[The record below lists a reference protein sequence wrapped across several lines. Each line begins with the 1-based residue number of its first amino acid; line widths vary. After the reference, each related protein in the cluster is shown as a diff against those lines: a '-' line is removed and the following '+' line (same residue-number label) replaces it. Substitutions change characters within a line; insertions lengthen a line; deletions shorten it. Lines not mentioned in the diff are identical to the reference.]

1 MAVMANVLL
10 AWELGGNSGHAVRL
24 ARVAEALAANGH
36 TTSFAVQRPDAFRPW
51 RQATSHVAIR
61 QAPIWP
67 GLLRH
72 SDIPMLRGE
81 AAWGDLLA
89 GVGMTDSGVLEYL
102 LRCWEQL
109 LVDAQADIV
118 VADFAPSVML
128 AARGRI
134 PVIAVGTG
142 FTVPPHR
149 PDRFPLLRPGASRPL
164 IAEDQLLQVVNR
176 ALWRLGREPLQRLT
190 EIARADVSCPATF
203 SELDP
208 YREERSTP
216 SLPPFL
222 SGDPGEAGAGLELFA
237 YVAVT
242 DGRTRA
248 LSEALGL
255 VATRGLN
262 VSAWLPGL
270 LAPEAEALM
279 QTGVHLNRGPVP
291 SAQIAARA
299 RLLVCSGGLGTS
311 SAALA
316 AGLPLAIMPLDLEK
330 QLTADAVAALGVGSL
345 LHVAPEGGRGAASL
359 AGQLLD
365 AVSDQ
370 QILGRTQELA
380 PGFRSRLGNPAM
392 LVAEQVERM

>member
-1 MAVMANVLL
+1 
-10 AWELGGNSGHAVRL
+10 L
-24 ARVAEALAANGH
+24 ARLAEALAANGH
-36 TTSFAVQRPDAFRPW
+36 TPSLAVQRPDAFRPW
-51 RQATSHVAIR
+51 RQATSNLEIR

-67 GLLRH
+67 GLFRH

-102 LRCWEQL
+102 VRCWEQL

-128 AARGRI
+128 AARGRL

-149 PDRFPLLRPGASRPL
+149 TERFTLLRPGVARSL
-164 IAEDQLLQVVNR
+164 IAEEQLLQVVNR
-176 ALWRLGREPLQRLT
+176 ALSRLGREPLQRLT

-208 YREERSTP
+208 YRDDRTSP
-216 SLPPFL
+216 CLPPFL
-222 SGDPGEAGAGLELFA
+222 SGDPGVAGAGDELFA

-255 VATRGLN
+255 LATRGYT

-279 QTGVHLNRGPVP
+279 QSGVHLHRGPVP
-291 SAQIAARA
+291 PAQIAARA
-299 RLLVCSGGLGTS
+299 RLLVCSGGMGTS

-330 QLTADAVAALGVGSL
+330 QLTANAVAALGVGSL
-345 LHVAPEGGRGAASL
+345 LRVAPEGVAAAASL
-359 AGQLLD
+359 AGQLLE
-365 AVSDQ
+365 AVSDP
-370 QILGRTQELA
+370 QILVRAQELA
-380 PGFRSRLGNPAM
+380 PGFRSRLGDPAK
-392 LVAEQVERM
+392 LVAEQLERM